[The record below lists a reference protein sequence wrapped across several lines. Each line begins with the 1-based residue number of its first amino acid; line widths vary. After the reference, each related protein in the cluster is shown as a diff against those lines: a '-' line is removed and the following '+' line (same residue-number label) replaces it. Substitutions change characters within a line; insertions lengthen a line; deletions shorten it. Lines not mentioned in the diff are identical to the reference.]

1 MGIADG
7 EIGYMVKSLQ
17 VSDPVN
23 EVVSSRE
30 CIINVMTNLEMEPG
44 WVGEIACNLGK
55 LIHRHLRQ
63 FIVVDNG
70 TTARRFTLDNVT

>member
-1 MGIADG
+1 MGTADG
-7 EIGYMVKSLQ
+7 DIGYMIKSRQ

-23 EVVSSRE
+23 EVVSPGE
-30 CIINVMTNLEMEPG
+30 CIINVMTNLEMEPS

-70 TTARRFTLDNVT
+70 TTARQFTLDDVT